1 MKRIAAL
8 VFLAGTF
15 HVMMTAQSEQV
26 DHYETVVYA
35 TDIWRYFPG
44 TTDPGTSWKLTS
56 FDDSLWPEGQ
66 GGIGYADNDDNTVI
80 SPVISLFMRIRFIV
94 KDTSKIRDVLFH
106 MDYDDGFVAYINGSE
121 IARAGLTGNPPSY
134 DALANNHE
142 AEGQPVCFHVDQ
154 PVLVNGDN
162 LLAVEVHNSSP
173 TSTDMSAIPFLS
185 FGMEDTA
192 ITYRPV
198 PGWFQPPFVFSESN
212 LPVIIIE
219 TAEGVAI
226 PNEPKVTA
234 HMKIID
240 NVSTINKVTDP
251 ANDYNGLIGIELR
264 GAYSQRLPQ
273 KPYGLE
279 TRDSLGQNNNVSVLG
294 LPVENDWI
302 LLANYNEKTFVRNP
316 ISFYLSRK
324 MGHYAPRS
332 RLCEMVLNGSYDGI
346 YLFTEK
352 IKRDNDRVD
361 IAMLDPDDNAGDSLT
376 GGYIFKIDY
385 YSSTDSWLGNYSP
398 VDYPG
403 ADVHFVYHDP
413 AADELTAQQKN
424 YIRSFVNTFETV
436 LYSSDFRDHV
446 NGYRK
451 YLHVQSFID
460 YFIIGE
466 LSRNVDAYKKSRFYY
481 KDRNSNGGFIHSGP
495 VWDFDWAW
503 LYLVDGCPHF
513 GATDCSGWAY
523 RIDECSPQ
531 PSPSGWMV
539 RLMQDEQFVDAVY
552 TRYFELRENILS
564 NQFIH
569 HYIDSV
575 AGVVEEAQARHYQ
588 RWDILGRD
596 VGAPEH
602 SPIPATYA
610 GEIKRL
616 KEWIDKRLA
625 WLDANMPGSLITSD
639 SGIRKTASEEILL
652 RLFPNPATDYIY
664 IESDR
669 AISSVCIFNTSGLV
683 EKSKLN
689 KDGFACY
696 MDISPLQEGLYFIRV
711 TFEDNTTKT
720 MRFIVNQK

>member
-15 HVMMTAQSEQV
+15 HVMMKAQDEQV

-44 TTDPGTSWKLTS
+44 TTDPGTSWKLIS
-56 FDDSLWPEGQ
+56 FEDSSWPEGQ

-80 SPVISLFMRIRFIV
+80 DPVISLFMRIHFIV
-94 KDTSKIRDVLFH
+94 TDTSKIKDLLFH
-106 MDYDDGFVAYINGSE
+106 MDYDDGFIAYINGTE
-121 IARAGLTGNPPSY
+121 IARAGLTGNPPAY

-142 AEGQPVCFHVDQ
+142 AEGQPVSFQVNQ
-154 PVLVNGDN
+154 SVLIDGDN

-173 TSTDMSAIPFLS
+173 TSTDMSAIPYLS
-185 FGMEDTA
+185 FGMADTS

-198 PGWFQPPFVFSESN
+198 PAWFQPPFVFSESN
-212 LPVIIIE
+212 LPVVIIE
-219 TAEGVAI
+219 TADGVSI
-226 PNEPKVTA
+226 PDEPKVAA

-240 NVSTINKVTDP
+240 NVSGVNKVTDP
-251 ANDYNGLIGIELR
+251 ANDYDGLIGIELR

-316 ISFYLSRK
+316 ISFYLFRK

-332 RLCEMVLNGSYDGI
+332 RLCEVVLNGSYDGI

-352 IKRDNDRVD
+352 IKRDNDRID
-361 IAMLDPDDNAGDSLT
+361 IARLDPDDNAGDSLT

-385 YSSTDSWLGNYSP
+385 YSSSDSWLGNYSP

-403 ADVHFVYHDP
+403 AEVHYVYHDP
-413 AADELTAQQKN
+413 AADELTVQQKN
-424 YIRSFVNTFETV
+424 YIRSFVNTFETI
-436 LYSSDFRDHV
+436 LYSNDFRDPI
-446 NGYRK
+446 NGYRN

-481 KDRNSNGGFIHSGP
+481 KDRNRNGGFIHSGP

-531 PSPSGWMV
+531 PSPSGWIV

-575 AGVVEEAQARHYQ
+575 AGVVKEAQARHYL

-610 GEIKRL
+610 GEIERL
-616 KEWIDKRLA
+616 KEWIDKRLT

-639 SGIRKTASEEILL
+639 SGIRKNATDEILL
-652 RLFPNPATDYIY
+652 RLFPNPATDYVY

-669 AISSVCIFNTSGLV
+669 IISIVSIFNTYGLV
-683 EKSKLN
+683 EKSQMN

-696 MDISPLQEGLYFIRV
+696 MDISHLQEGLYFISV
-711 TFEDNTTKT
+711 TFEDNTIKT
-720 MRFIVNQK
+720 ARFVINQK